1 MKHFSWQRLIAIIK
15 KEFKQMSR
23 DRVTFGIMI
32 GIPLIQ
38 LILFGF
44 AIDLNPKHL
53 PTVVVMQQAD
63 PITQD
68 ILQRMQQSKYF
79 VFVKKTSSLKEAKRL
94 LKMNKVKYI
103 VFFPPH
109 FYKDVV
115 KGVKPNVLLL
125 ADGSDPIAAGRAVS
139 LFYDLSYKVGQNR
152 LPHLWSPGSDN
163 DPRVYKAVS
172 LMAFNPTINTAFHIV
187 PALMGVVLTMT
198 MVLITALAITRE
210 FEHGTMEMLLST
222 PIQALEVMF
231 GKIVPYVLI
240 GYIQVCLI
248 LIFGV
253 FLFNI
258 KIVGSVI
265 LLLLMCLPFIAANL
279 AMGLTF
285 STLAKNQLQAMQ
297 GTMFFLLPS
306 ILLSGFMFPFQGMP
320 MWAQYL
326 GNCLPLTHFLIIVR
340 GIIMRGNGWGEIYT
354 EVLYILLFMFA
365 VMLITFNRYRN
376 TLD

>member
-1 MKHFSWQRLIAIIK
+1 MKHFSWQRFIAIII

-79 VFVKKTSSLKEAKRL
+79 VFVKKVSSLKEAKRL
-94 LKMNKVKYI
+94 LKMNKIKYI
-103 VFFPPH
+103 VYFPPH

-115 KGVKPNVLLL
+115 KGLKPNVLL

-139 LFYDLSYKVGQNR
+139 VFYDLSYQVGQNR
-152 LPHLWSPGSDN
+152 LPHLWPPGSDH
-163 DPRVYKAVS
+163 DSRVYKAVS

-248 LIFGV
+248 LIFGI

-265 LLLLMCLPFIAANL
+265 LLLMCLPFIAANL

-306 ILLSGFMFPFQGMP
+306 WVYVSISRNAHVGSIF
-320 MWAQYL
+320 
-326 GNCLPLTHFLIIVR
+326 
-340 GIIMRGNGWGEIYT
+340 GE
-354 EVLYILLFMFA
+354 LFA
-365 VMLITFNRYRN
+365 ANTFFNYC
-376 TLD
+376 